1 MEMTCKQMP
10 KVLGQYQQGY
20 YSKVKILFKASLHL
34 RPFRKTARLV
44 FDFNRL
50 SSKGSTKESRVGRK
64 GFHVHMPWGKKNDFK
79 RVGSEN

>member
-34 RPFRKTARLV
+34 RPFRKTPHLV
-44 FDFNRL
+44 FDFNRVL
-50 SSKGSTKESRVGRK
+50 SSKGSMSEGVSS
-64 GFHVHMPWGKKNDFK
+64 WKKRISCSHAMGQK
-79 RVGSEN
+79 K